1 MTKTSSTKQPRTP
14 VMTPE
19 IGSSYPA
26 AELEELHDEAG
37 NMYMWV
43 ARYESMRFMFTALGE
58 TQASALGALIS
69 GLKAHAVQYSIDLDW
84 YYVDDIGVQRVK
96 VGATL
101 RDGEVLN
108 G

>member
-1 MTKTSSTKQPRTP
+1 MTKTSARKQPRTP
-14 VMTPE
+14 VITPQ
-19 IGSSYPA
+19 IGTPYPA
-26 AELEELHDEAG
+26 AELEELHDGAG

-43 ARYESMRFMFTALGE
+43 ARYESTRFMFTALGE

-69 GLKAHAVQYSIDLDW
+69 GLQAHAVQYSIDRDW
-84 YYVDDIGVQRVK
+84 YYVDDIYVQRVK